1 MTEVTPNL
9 PHLGNFCKYCFMGTL
24 LGSTS
29 FFGLQ
34 TVGKRSIGC
43 VFHAS
48 LLFCGKGCDLHGRKN
63 IRSIS
68 GTSAPES
75 GALTQADGWMSSWV
89 VFPLLAGMEFLMLEL
104 WNSFEQSGFYH
115 RFLEACILLDTP
127 FLRLTRVILELLFF
141 FGFGFLVPCAETTII
156 LFN

>member
-1 MTEVTPNL
+1 MGCKQSVNVPSVVFSTQVCYSVENDVICMDAKTFGAFL
-9 PHLGNFCKYCFMGTL
+9 AQVRRSLG
-24 LGSTS
+24 
-29 FFGLQ
+29 
-34 TVGKRSIGC
+34 
-43 VFHAS
+43 
-48 LLFCGKGCDLHGRKN
+48 
-63 IRSIS
+63 
-68 GTSAPES
+68 
-75 GALTQADGWMSSWV
+75 LTQADGWMSSWV

-141 FGFGFLVPCAETTII
+141 FGFGFLVPCAEITIM